1 MKKNAYLIM
10 ALFLGLAACDSEPK
24 FLVEGEVN
32 GAESQT
38 LYFEE
43 SSLEGIVTLDSMKL
57 KENGTFR
64 FTQKRP
70 EAPEFYRIRLNNNVI
85 NFAVDST
92 ETVKIKANASDFPT
106 GYTIEGSN
114 SNKKIKELVLLQSE
128 LQTKVNQLSQNR
140 NIPAGILQ
148 ENINTLVNEYK
159 DRVKKNYIFAEP
171 NEPYAYFALF
181 QTLNGYLIYN
191 PLSDK
196 EDIKCFAAVATS
208 LNNAYPHSDR
218 SKNLYNM
225 VIKGMKNTRPP
236 KVEEINVSEDKISET
251 SLINIELKG
260 VNNQV
265 YNLTDL
271 KGKVV
276 LLDFTVY
283 NNAMSP
289 AHNLALR
296 ELYNKYAS
304 KGLEIYQVS
313 LDGDE
318 HFWKTQADNL
328 PWICVRDANG
338 IYSTYVSLYGV
349 NNLPALFLINKDN
362 ELRKRYDAD
371 SQVDIEKDIQSM
383 L

>member
-362 ELRKRYDAD
+362 ELKKRYDAD

>member
-1 MKKNAYLIM
+1 MKKSAYLI
-10 ALFLGLAACDSEPK
+10 LTLLLGLSACDSDPK
-24 FLVEGEVN
+24 FLVEGEVS

-38 LYFEE
+38 LYFEA
-43 SSLEGIVTLDSMKL
+43 SSLEGIIALDSVKL
-57 KENGTFR
+57 KKNGTFS

-70 EAPEFYRIRLNNNVI
+70 ESPEFYRIRLQNNVI

-92 ETVKIKANASDFPT
+92 ETVKIKANAEDFPT
-106 GYTIEGSN
+106 GYSIEESA
-114 SNKKIKELVLLQSE
+114 SNKKIKELVLLQYD

-140 NIPAGILQ
+140 DIPAGILQ
-148 ENINTLVNEYK
+148 DSINAMVSRFK
-159 DRVKKNYIFAEP
+159 DHVKRNYIFAEP

-236 KVEEINVSEDKISET
+236 KVEEFTLPEDKINET
-251 SLINIELKG
+251 NLIDIELKG
-260 VNNQV
+260 LNNQV
-265 YNLTDL
+265 HRLTDL

-283 NNAMSP
+283 NNTMSP
-289 AHNLALR
+289 SHNMALR
-296 ELYNKYAS
+296 EIYNKYAS
-304 KGLEIYQVS
+304 KGLEIYQIS
-313 LDGDE
+313 LDNDE

-328 PWICVRDANG
+328 PWICVRDPNG
-338 IYSTYVSLYGV
+338 TYSTNVTLYGV
-349 NNLPALFLINKDN
+349 TNLPALFLINKAN
-362 ELRKRYDAD
+362 ELTKRYGSETQAD
-371 SQVDIEKDIQSM
+371 VEKDIQSM